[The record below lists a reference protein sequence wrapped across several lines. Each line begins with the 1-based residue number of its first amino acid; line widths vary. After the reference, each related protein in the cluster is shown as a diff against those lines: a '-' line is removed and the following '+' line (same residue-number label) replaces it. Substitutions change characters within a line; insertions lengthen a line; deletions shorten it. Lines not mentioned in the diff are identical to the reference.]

1 MITADPQMLFNMTM
15 RARERVYRLS
25 GATPIERLRMPNGEE
40 IFLKRE
46 DLSPIHSYKWRG
58 SFNMMVALEQSEREK
73 GVVTASAGNHAQGV
87 ALSANYLKCKAHVF
101 MPSATPK
108 MKIREVERLGCGCVE
123 IIIGGDNYDEA
134 SRHAKEFAE
143 KEKLIYVPPY
153 DHLRVMAGQ
162 GTIGDEVV
170 MSGIAP
176 EIAFLQIGGG
186 GMAAGVACV
195 LKTYYPDIRIIGVEG
210 EGQASMLRAV
220 EAGQPVEL
228 EHLDVFCDGTAVR
241 KTSML
246 TLAYCSKLIDEFM
259 TVSNN
264 EVCAAIQLL
273 WESARL
279 IAEPSGA
286 MGVAA
291 VMKRQDII
299 KGKRVLA
306 ILSGANMDF
315 TQLAYVAAHS
325 GIGLAQRRYYRF
337 EIPEKPKAMLNL
349 LETVLEGINII
360 DFQYGK
366 VEEKCAF
373 PVIGFEAST
382 IQLDLLHRRLSEK
395 KIRHTDVT
403 SRSDVEFRI
412 INYRSDLFKNPFFAI
427 IEFPERAGALY
438 EFMRNAGTHTN
449 ICYFNYATTGEQVG
463 RAMMGF
469 EFDSEK
475 SRNAFLEY
483 LKTKGPAYQELPEDV
498 LKAIL

>member
-1 MITADPQMLFNMTM
+1 MIAADTQMLFNMIM
-15 RARERVYRLS
+15 RARGRIYRLS
-25 GATPIERLRMPNGEE
+25 SATPIEKLRMPNNEE

-46 DLSPIHSYKWRG
+46 DLSPNHSYKWRG
-58 SFNMMVALEQSEREK
+58 AFNMMISLDEKILAK

-87 ALSANYLKCKAHVF
+87 ALSAHYLGCKARVF

-108 MKIREVERLGCGCVE
+108 MKIHEVERLGCGNVE
-123 IIIGGDNYDEA
+123 IVIGGDNYDEA
-134 SRHAKEFAE
+134 SKRAKEYAS
-143 KEKLIYVPPY
+143 KEKLAYIPPY
-153 DHLRVMAGQ
+153 DHLEVMAGQ
-162 GTIGDEVV
+162 GTIGDEIV
-170 MSGIAP
+170 MSGITP
-176 EIAFLQIGGG
+176 QIAFLQIGGG

-195 LKTYYPDIRIIGVEG
+195 LKTYYPDIHIIGVEG

-241 KTSML
+241 KTSES

-291 VMKRQDII
+291 VMKRQDAI

-315 TQLAYVAAHS
+315 TQLAFVAAHS

-337 EIPEKPKAMLNL
+337 EIPEKPRAILNL
-349 LETVLEGINII
+349 LESVLEGINII

-366 VEEKCAF
+366 VEEKCGY
-373 PVIGFEAST
+373 PVIGFEASS

-395 KIRHTDVT
+395 KIRHADVT

-412 INYRSDLFKNPFFAI
+412 IHYHSELFKLPYFAI

-438 EFMRNAGTHTN
+438 EFMRQAGSHTN
-449 ICYFNYATTGEQVG
+449 IVYFNYETTGEQVG

-475 SRNAFLEY
+475 ARNAFLEY
-483 LKTKGPAYQELPEDV
+483 LKTKGPAYKELPEEV